1 MKRKSKKQEISL
13 NNTLSNIIKLLSY
26 SYVGKMI
33 LYSIIAIIVIA
44 ITIALTGND
53 YDKFFTALGIE
64 VLIVTIFGWILY
76 IALRNMKSGG

>member
-1 MKRKSKKQEISL
+1 MKRKAKKQKNQI
-13 NNTLSNIIKLLSY
+13 NNTFSSIIKLLSY

-53 YDKFFTALGIE
+53 YDKFFTALGVE
-64 VLIVTIFGWILY
+64 VLIVTVFGWILY
-76 IALRNMKSGG
+76 LAFKNMKSS